1 MSFLEGVVKNE
12 LLWGP
17 EEYVYIFRELIISWT
32 GDGDDEFDNAADDD
46 NSEVG
51 GGDDE
56 QKLNI
61 AWFCK

>member
-1 MSFLEGVVKNE
+1 MEGVINE

-17 EEYVYIFRELIISWT
+17 GEYVYIFRELIISWT

-46 NSEVG
+46 CSDVG

-56 QKLNI
+56 
-61 AWFCK
+61 